1 MLRLSILCFLNY
13 CFLVFE
19 DLMNLTGS
27 THPTNTSP
35 GYLPKY
41 ILAFRL
47 PEILFAVAPAKFF
60 ARSGSP
66 PHLIHYSSSE
76 VILHQ
81 AVELPVIFPNR
92 PRPIESKSE

>member
-41 ILAFRL
+41 ILAFVSQRFYL
-47 PEILFAVAPAKFF
+47 QWHLQSSLLVGEAP
-60 ARSGSP
+60 
-66 PHLIHYSSSE
+66 LTSS
-76 VILHQ
+76 ITL
-81 AVELPVIFPNR
+81 AL
-92 PRPIESKSE
+92 K